1 MSRRFA
7 QDAPINY
14 WAWFFVISVKP
25 NVDFLVWVLSRRTHL
40 LKSNI
45 DVMGSGLVSRTLF
58 WCKSQQNKRER
69 ERETPQAF
77 ELVKLLLNI
86 QYSLNLIWYN
96 YEFRKTVVRLG
107 NDFFTLDSSRRLT
120 ITLINCEID
129 YHLECEWACWIFG
142 TRNARMRK
150 HVLQLCQVIDSIFM
164 QKLTKRQL
172 FIALTGIHL

>member
-1 MSRRFA
+1 ML
-7 QDAPINY
+7 
-14 WAWFFVISVKP
+14 WARVLFHEPFF
-25 NVDFLVWVLSRRTHL
+25 NVRV
-40 LKSNI
+40 
-45 DVMGSGLVSRTLF
+45 
-58 WCKSQQNKRER
+58 NKTKER

-107 NDFFTLDSSRRLT
+107 NDFFSLDSSRRLT

-164 QKLTKRQL
+164 LKLTKRP
-172 FIALTGIHL
+172 IIHCFDWNSFSNFKHRNSIWQISLAH